1 VEVGQSV
8 FVTLVH
14 RDAKV
19 LEMRGPNVLAG
30 EFDPGFRINLHL
42 KDLKNAL
49 EARRENGVVLPVT
62 AEVEQLMQA
71 ARVAGRG
78 DFDRSGPIT
87 VLEDLA
93 GFKVAGALRGL

>member
-1 VEVGQSV
+1 M
-8 FVTLVH
+8 VH

-42 KDLKNAL
+42 KDLRNAL

-78 DFDRSGPIT
+78 DFDYSGLIT
-87 VLEDLA
+87 VLEDPA
-93 GFKVAGALRGL
+93 GFKVAGALRG